1 VNEWKAGKFRLT
13 TGNGA
18 IEVPIERIAQLD
30 LATERSQATPQ
41 QPGEIRAFF
50 VGRGSL
56 TFALESWTEK
66 AVRVTSTSFGK
77 AEITPR
83 AFSRIVFQPQP

>member
-1 VNEWKAGKFRLT
+1 VLEWKAGKFRLASA
-13 TGNGA
+13 NGP
-18 IEVPIERIAQLD
+18 IDVPIERIAQLD
-30 LATERSQATPQ
+30 LATERSQPAPR
-41 QPGEIRAFF
+41 QPGEIRAYF

-66 AVRVTSTSFGK
+66 AVRVNSTSFGK